1 MRISHPLTKMTTWK
15 STNMWL
21 VTFLRLHI
29 ALMYPATEEWSCISW
44 DPMPLPKWLRQG
56 RNTVITSKSL
66 IVNFVSYLNERLKER
81 NAPLEEFNCLP
92 TRDILHIYTIWFI
105 SALNSTTYRCRHTR
119 CWTRRWYSLQILPV
133 VSSTK
138 YLWLMYIYNISSSYF
153 AFLTYSFNRGK
164 LV

>member
-1 MRISHPLTKMTTWK
+1 MK
-15 STNMWL
+15 SEA
-21 VTFLRLHI
+21 V
-29 ALMYPATEEWSCISW
+29 PW

-56 RNTVITSKSL
+56 RNTVLTSKSL

-81 NAPLEEFNCLP
+81 NALLEGFNCLP
-92 TRDILHIYTIWFI
+92 TRDILHIYTICFI
-105 SALNSTTYRCRHTR
+105 SALSSATYRCRHTR
-119 CWTRRWYSLQILPV
+119 CWTRRWYSLEILPL

-164 LV
+164 LVWFINIHFVSLSNIYEIISYRMHQIIVQS